1 MKEEVLLFQLE
12 GVRFQRNEEIVP
24 NRDSDK
30 TIGEANPPPYA
41 MVHEPSAPQRAATP
55 GRTDSTISV
64 DRRYDPYQLLEDR
77 QRMME
82 VVRGECNL
90 GQVVERGRRMKD

>member
-24 NRDSDK
+24 NSDYDE
-30 TIGEANPPPYA
+30 TIGEANPPPHP
-41 MVHEPSAPQRAATP
+41 MVREPSAPQRAATM
-55 GRTDSTISV
+55 GWIDSTISV
-64 DRRYDPYQLLEDR
+64 DSRYDPYQLVEDR

-90 GQVVERGRRMKD
+90 DQWLKEAEG